1 MKYKETNVIQNRNRN
16 IELEILTDE
25 TDHAGLGVNKLKLFR
40 HDVNHIQR
48 EDFLDD
54 LRALST

>member
-1 MKYKETNVIQNRNRN
+1 
-16 IELEILTDE
+16 LEILTDHDE
-25 TDHAGLGVNKLKLFR
+25 TDHAGLGVSKLFR

-54 LRALST
+54 LGA